1 MGTENKQTN
10 KQTNKKTKK
19 KENKKKTTHSC
30 VRREIILVELYWEQ
44 SSTALKQRIPLFY
57 LKFILAESWAGLMS
71 FISDFTPYGNISFFK
86 KHEGN

>member
-10 KQTNKKTKK
+10 KQTKKLKK
-19 KENKKKTTHSC
+19 KENKKTTTHSC

-57 LKFILAESWAGLMS
+57 LKFILAES
-71 FISDFTPYGNISFFK
+71 
-86 KHEGN
+86 

>member
-19 KENKKKTTHSC
+19 KEKKKTTHSC

-57 LKFILAESWAGLMS
+57 LKFILAES
-71 FISDFTPYGNISFFK
+71 
-86 KHEGN
+86 

>member
-10 KQTNKKTKK
+10 KQTKKLKK

-57 LKFILAESWAGLMS
+57 LKFILAES
-71 FISDFTPYGNISFFK
+71 
-86 KHEGN
+86 

>member
-10 KQTNKKTKK
+10 KQTKKLKK

-44 SSTALKQRIPLFY
+44 SSTALRQRIPLFY
-57 LKFILAESWAGLMS
+57 LKFILAES
-71 FISDFTPYGNISFFK
+71 
-86 KHEGN
+86 